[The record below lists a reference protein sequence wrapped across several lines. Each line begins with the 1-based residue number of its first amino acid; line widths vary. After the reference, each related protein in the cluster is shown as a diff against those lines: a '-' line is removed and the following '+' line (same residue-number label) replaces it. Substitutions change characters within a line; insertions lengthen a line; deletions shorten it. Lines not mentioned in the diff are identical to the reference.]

1 MMSVG
6 CYSFLE
12 KKWEVGPDLAE
23 KGFDPIAAYYSKGM
37 KIIKSIVGDIRGI
50 ILKAYE
56 QALVIQKADDPDFKR
71 SQQAQFLKT
80 IADAGRLF
88 KQLKKARSSY

>member
-37 KIIKSIVGDIRGI
+37 KIIKSIVGDIRGM
-50 ILKAYE
+50 
-56 QALVIQKADDPDFKR
+56 
-71 SQQAQFLKT
+71 
-80 IADAGRLF
+80 
-88 KQLKKARSSY
+88 